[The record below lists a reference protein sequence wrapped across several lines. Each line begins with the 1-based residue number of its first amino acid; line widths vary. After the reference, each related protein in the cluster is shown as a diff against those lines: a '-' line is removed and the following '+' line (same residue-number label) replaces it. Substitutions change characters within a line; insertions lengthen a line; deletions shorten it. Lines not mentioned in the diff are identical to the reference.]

1 MINVILGPVA
11 LSVGG
16 GYWIGVNPHELD
28 SLTGVKVRAIRAVL
42 SGQNWKDVT
51 LD

>member
-16 GYWIGVNPHELD
+16 GYWIGVASGNRYCDKRCRKPETAIKD
-28 SLTGVKVRAIRAVL
+28 AIR
-42 SGQNWKDVT
+42 
-51 LD
+51 LDKKEE